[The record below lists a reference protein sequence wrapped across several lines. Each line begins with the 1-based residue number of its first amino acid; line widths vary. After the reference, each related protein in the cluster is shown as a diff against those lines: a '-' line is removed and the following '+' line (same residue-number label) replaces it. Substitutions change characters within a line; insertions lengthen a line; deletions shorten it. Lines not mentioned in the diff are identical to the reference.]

1 MHECLLP
8 HMLCSLP
15 MKILLHGQR
24 STSVKPAF
32 HMGNGAKAIS
42 RAGREVFAEMDRLPL
57 SRLNLLPLMTTHV
70 NKRGIIFLRF
80 KKGAYF

>member
-1 MHECLLP
+1 MQERLLP

-32 HMGNGAKAIS
+32 HIGNGAKAIS
-42 RAGREVFAEMDRLPL
+42 RAGREVFAVATHDKTL
-57 SRLNLLPLMTTHV
+57 TTNILTV
-70 NKRGIIFLRF
+70 AGLCRSPS
-80 KKGAYF
+80 